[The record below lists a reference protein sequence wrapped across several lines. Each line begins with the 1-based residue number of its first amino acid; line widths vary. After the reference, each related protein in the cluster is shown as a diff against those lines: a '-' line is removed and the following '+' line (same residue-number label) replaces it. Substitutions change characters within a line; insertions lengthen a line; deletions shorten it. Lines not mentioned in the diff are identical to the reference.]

1 MRCSTM
7 TMYQQSMNGMS
18 RAMAEA
24 SHTRN
29 QLAEGQTLIVPSD
42 DPVNATQA
50 LLFEHASLGIEQHRA
65 ARQHASDT
73 LGYEDNALSSIGGL
87 LTENLAEKIVAA
99 GNGTYSLE
107 SRQAVATELQA
118 IRDSLVNLAN
128 SKNGQGRYIF
138 SGYKTSTPPFS
149 SAGEYLGGDR
159 PVKQWVS
166 DSMEMQVS
174 HLGCDIFISEEHGNL
189 FTRLDETIA
198 ALKKSDTDGT
208 LPDVLQRANQTIK
221 QCLSNLGSI
230 QTRVGTNLQMI
241 DRLNRIAGDN
251 TVLIQERYQNSVGSD
266 NDTMVRLISDV
277 AVTET
282 ALQSSM
288 LLFKSMKNISLFNMI

>member
-1 MRCSTM
+1 MRCSTI

-18 RAMAEA
+18 RAMTAA

-50 LLFEHASLGIEQHRA
+50 LLFEHASLGIEQYRA

-73 LGYEDNALSSIGGL
+73 LGYEDNALSSISGL
-87 LTENLAEKIVAA
+87 LTENLAEKIVSA

-118 IRDSLVNLAN
+118 IRDSLINLAN

-138 SGYKTSTPPFS
+138 SGYKTSTQPFLS
-149 SAGEYLGGDR
+149 TGEYLGGHK

-174 HLGCDIFISEEHGNL
+174 HLGSDIFISEDHGNL

-198 ALKKSDTDGT
+198 ALKNTGADDK
-208 LPDVLQRANQTIK
+208 LPDVLNRTNQAIK
-221 QCLSNLGSI
+221 QCLDNLGSI

-241 DRLNRIAGDN
+241 DRLNGNANDN
-251 TVLIQERYQNSVGSD
+251 AVLIQERYQGSVGSG
-266 NDTMVRLISDV
+266 NDAMVRLISDV

>member
-7 TMYQQSMNGMS
+7 NMYQQSMNGMS
-18 RAMAEA
+18 RAMTEA
-24 SHTRN
+24 SHTRTK
-29 QLAEGQTLIVPSD
+29 LAEGQTLLLPSD

-50 LLFEHASLGIEQHRA
+50 LLFEHASLGIEQYRA
-65 ARQHASDT
+65 ARQHARDS
-73 LGYEDNALSSIGGL
+73 LGYEDNALSSISGL

-118 IRDSLVNLAN
+118 IRDSLINLAN

-149 SAGEYLGGDR
+149 DAGEYLGGDR

-174 HLGCDIFISEEHGNL
+174 HLGSDLFISEEHGNL
-189 FTRLDETIA
+189 FIRLDETIA
-198 ALKKSDTDGT
+198 ALKNSEAEDT
-208 LPDVLQRANQTIK
+208 LPDVLQRTNRAIGQSLINMG
-221 QCLSNLGSI
+221 NI
-230 QTRVGTNLQMI
+230 QTRVGTDLQMI
-241 DRLNRIAGDN
+241 DRLNRNADDN
-251 TVLIQERYQNSVGSD
+251 SILIQERYQSSVGSG
-266 NDTMVRLISDV
+266 NDAMVRLISDV

-288 LLFKSMKNISLFNMI
+288 LLFKSMKNISLFNML